1 MGHASLAQTGF
12 RKSFLP
18 TAIRHCVGDPFFD
31 IRLWR
36 EVNGKDADHLQIHS
50 SFKER
55 MSNDRRGYVFDDT
68 ANPLYIGVKGM
79 PGRLGIGSGHADNHW
94 YINDENR
101 SKLKEWTKNETDF
114 NTYLNLLK

>member
-1 MGHASLAQTGF
+1 MQIICRFILLL
-12 RKSFLP
+12 RKE
-18 TAIRHCVGDPFFD
+18 C
-31 IRLWR
+31 
-36 EVNGKDADHLQIHS
+36 
-50 SFKER
+50 
-55 MSNDRRGYVFDDT
+55 NDRRGYIFDDT